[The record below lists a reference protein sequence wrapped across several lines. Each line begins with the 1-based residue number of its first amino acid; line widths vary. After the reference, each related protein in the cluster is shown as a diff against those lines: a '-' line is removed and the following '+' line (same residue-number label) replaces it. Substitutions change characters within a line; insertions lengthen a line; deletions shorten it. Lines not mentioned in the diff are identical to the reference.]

1 MQRRSSARDPIRIR
15 QSVDHHNGGSDADGS
30 RIECAEASSVLGGDL
45 TVDVTLVNPSK
56 NVGVDIFDM
65 NDGAQCC
72 VCGVAV
78 RECLLPRG
86 VNGALSRVD
95 SVLSQC
101 GGPELHRDDLVRS
114 SGYGTDEH
122 ILDLLEVAKQDL
134 KANARE
140 IADEALLASRVA
152 EFLLE
157 GYPRARDLG
166 DRSAPKKA
174 GHRLGLGPDQREC
187 FGRSFVKT
195 MGAKIEKC
203 DIGKDTQER

>member
-1 MQRRSSARDPIRIR
+1 M
-15 QSVDHHNGGSDADGS
+15 
-30 RIECAEASSVLGGDL
+30 
-45 TVDVTLVNPSK
+45 DVTFANPSK

-78 RECLLPRG
+78 RECFLPRG

-101 GGPELHRDDLVRS
+101 GGLELHRDDLVGS

-122 ILDLLEVAKQDL
+122 ILDLIEVAKQDL

-140 IADEALLASRVA
+140 IADKALLATGVA
-152 EFLLE
+152 KFLLE
-157 GYPRARDLG
+157 GYSRGRDFG

-187 FGRSFVKT
+187 FGWSFVKT
-195 MGAKIEKC
+195 MGGKIEEG
-203 DIGKDTQER
+203 DIGEDPQKR